1 MYAEIFAKF
10 TSLLQ
15 EALPAGPLHP
25 ITQCSIDFQP
35 LSHVVGQ
42 HSQAAGGNAMGLSG
56 SDPDR
61 ILLEMECLWGL
72 ASDDDL
78 IGRVGRALTDWLA
91 TKVAEW
97 LAEDPGAA
105 ASYLPLFMNDAA
117 ADQNVTGSY
126 RDYAKFRALQASVD
140 PQGFFRS
147 RGGGFVY

>member
-1 MYAEIFAKF
+1 MYAEISAKF
-10 TSLLQ
+10 TDLLK
-15 EALPAGPLHP
+15 AYLPNPFHP
-25 ITQCSIDFQP
+25 ITQCSLDFQP
-35 LSHVVGQ
+35 LNHVIGQ
-42 HSQAAGGNAMGLSG
+42 RSQEAGGNAMGLSG

-61 ILLEMECLWGL
+61 LILEIQCSWSL
-72 ASDDDL
+72 ASDDEL
-78 IGRVGRALTDWLA
+78 LKGIGRALTDWLA

-126 RDYAKFRALQASVD
+126 RDYAKFRALQTSVD